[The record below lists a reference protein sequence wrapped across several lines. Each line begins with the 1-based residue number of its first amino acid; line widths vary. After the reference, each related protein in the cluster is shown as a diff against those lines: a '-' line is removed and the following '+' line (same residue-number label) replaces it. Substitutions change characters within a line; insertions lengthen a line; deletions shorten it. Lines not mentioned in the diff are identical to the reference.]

1 MTTYFKQATFAT
13 LLCAAVSG
21 AQAQTTSDVRKVAP
35 FNAIELSGPYKVVIN
50 GQGTQALELSGERK
64 ELDRIETM
72 VKGNTLVV
80 RPRSRSGIDISF
92 NDDERATI
100 NITAPGLR
108 SLANAGS
115 ADVTVSQVGGDE
127 FALNLSGSGDV
138 ELFQL
143 KTGKL
148 NLTMKGSGDVNLAGE
163 ARTLQVNAHGSGDI
177 EACGLAVE
185 RTSAVL
191 RGSGEAC
198 VPGGTQPFVGEVHGS
213 GELTVKQLR
222 ADKARLVVAGSGEIE
237 IEGTVG
243 ALTADLSGS
252 GSVDGENLVAQQAN
266 MTVRGSGNAEVRVKQ
281 AATGTPQ
288 LMRYDRKGASATR
301 D

>member
-1 MTTYFKQATFAT
+1 MTTLFKQATFAT
-13 LLCAAVSG
+13 LLCAA
-21 AQAQTTSDVRKVAP
+21 AAANAQTMSDVRKVAP
-35 FNAIELSGPYKVVIN
+35 FHAIELSGPYKVVITA
-50 GQGTQALELSGERK
+50 QGTQALELSGQRK
-64 ELDRIETM
+64 KLERIETI
-72 VKGNTLVV
+72 VKGDTLIV
-80 RPRSRSGIDISF
+80 RPRSRSGINISF

-100 NITAPGLR
+100 TIVAPGLR

-115 ADVTVSQVGGDE
+115 ADVSLSQVDGDA

-138 ELFQL
+138 EVFQL

-148 NLTMKGSGDVNLAGE
+148 DLNMKGSGDVTLAGA
-163 ARTLQVNAHGSGDI
+163 ARALQVTANGSGEI

-198 VPGGTQPFVGEVHGS
+198 VPGGTGQFLGEVHGS

-222 ADKARLVVAGSGEIE
+222 ADKARLVVAGSGEID

-243 ALTADLSGS
+243 TLTADLSGS
-252 GSVDGENLVAQQAN
+252 GGIDGENLVAQQAN
-266 MTVRGSGNAEVRVKQ
+266 VSVRGSGSAEVRVNQ
-281 AATGTPQ
+281 AGSSAAQ
-288 LMRYDRKGASATR
+288 LMRYDRKGASASR